1 MSSGMATTS
10 EQDAREQRQPRRLI
24 LWCNPRSGSTAL
36 AKCLTYLGED
46 TEIWFEPFTFSQLS
60 EMHAKKMIMDLPKEF
75 TGNEAIFHGMAKT
88 IQAYFPYPSK
98 VNPELL
104 AYGGIKKNL
113 EASSS
118 RAVVVKAMAVAIHD
132 FYDYIPSGFRHA
144 IFIRDPRRVVPSFRK
159 MMIDFKKLDPND
171 NSIDLEEV
179 HPSYPTLH
187 WYGEIYALW
196 KHIRE
201 KFEPNPL
208 IIDTEDFLADPA
220 TYLRKICELIDVEYR
235 DDLLEWDPSME
246 AIKKWKHCC
255 NELLTSGGV
264 SGALLFQRAFCS
276 SKFVPTSSPTP
287 SLEDLTPDYVR
298 IIGKCQDLYN
308 EMYQHRFKP

>member
-1 MSSGMATTS
+1 MSSGMAATS
-10 EQDAREQRQPRRLI
+10 EQDARKPRRLI

-36 AKCLTYLGED
+36 AKCLTNLDED
-46 TEIWFEPFTFSQLS
+46 TDVWFEPFTFSRFTGV
-60 EMHAKKMIMDLPKEF
+60 HAKKMSNIDLPKEL
-75 TGNEAIFHGMAKT
+75 TGNEAIFHGIAQS
-88 IQAYFPYPSK
+88 IQARFPSRPK
-98 VNPELL
+98 VNAELL
-104 AYGGIKKNL
+104 AYGGIKQNL
-113 EASSS
+113 EDSAT
-118 RAVVVKAMAVAIHD
+118 RTVVVKDMAVAIHD
-132 FYDYIPSGFRHA
+132 WYDYIPSGFRHV
-144 IFIRDPRRVVPSFRK
+144 ILIRDPRRVVPSFRK
-159 MMIDFKKLDPND
+159 MIIDYRKLDPND

-179 HPSYPTLH
+179 HPSYPTLN

-235 DDLLEWDPSME
+235 DDLLEWDPSMD

-255 NELLTSGGV
+255 IELYTSGV
-264 SGALLFQRAFCS
+264 APDALLFKRAFSS
-276 SKFVPTSSPTP
+276 SKFVPTSSPIP
-287 SLEDLTPDYVR
+287 SLEDLTPDCVR